1 MFDPTQPMIMDSDGT
16 PNRGAGYWYA
26 NPLWAEENDAVGCDE
41 TPTPASRR
49 TSIILFLLI
58 LSGVLIGAAHMLLA

>member
-26 NPLWAEENDAVGCDE
+26 NHLWAEEDDAVGCDE

-58 LSGVLIGAAHMLLA
+58 LSGVLIGAAHMIFA

>member
-41 TPTPASRR
+41 TLTPASRR

-58 LSGVLIGAAHMLLA
+58 LSGVLIGAAHMLFA